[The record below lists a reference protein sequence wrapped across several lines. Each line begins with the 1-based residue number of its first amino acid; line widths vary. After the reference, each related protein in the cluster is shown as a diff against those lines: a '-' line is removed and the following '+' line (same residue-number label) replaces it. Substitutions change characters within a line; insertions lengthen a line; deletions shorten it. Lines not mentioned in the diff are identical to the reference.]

1 MKQIYE
7 KMKEIGLGKLLLLLA
22 AGIALL
28 VLSFP
33 GDRSSDNGGGT
44 AAVPTL
50 ALSRQESVGNE
61 YYEQRFQE
69 MLEATK
75 GLGVCK
81 VMLSPDMDGVLVV
94 TEGAADAE
102 AVLEIT
108 YAAEVIFGIPAHKV
122 KVLPYN

>member
-7 KMKEIGLGKLLLLLA
+7 KMKEIGLGKLVLLLV
-22 AGIALL
+22 AGVVLL

-33 GDRSSDNGGGT
+33 GDRSSDSVAIPT
-44 AAVPTL
+44 PTL
-50 ALSRQESVGNE
+50 ARQESVGNE

-69 MLEATK
+69 MLEATR
-75 GLGVCK
+75 GMGVCK

-94 TEGAADAE
+94 TEGAADA
-102 AVLEIT
+102 ASVLEIT
-108 YAAEVIFGIPAHKV
+108 NAAEVIFGIPAHKV

>member
-7 KMKEIGLGKLLLLLA
+7 KMKEIGLGKLVLLLV
-22 AGIALL
+22 AGVVLL

-33 GDRSSDNGGGT
+33 GDRSPDS
-44 AAVPTL
+44 AAIPTV
-50 ALSRQESVGNE
+50 ALSRKESAGNE

-69 MLEATK
+69 MLEATR
-75 GLGVCK
+75 GMGVCK

-94 TEGAADAE
+94 TEGAADA
-102 AVLEIT
+102 ASVLEIT
-108 YAAEVIFGIPAHKV
+108 NAAEVIFGIPAHKV

>member
-22 AGIALL
+22 AGVTLL

-33 GDRSSDNGGGT
+33 GDRSSDAGSGT
-44 AAVPTL
+44 AVPTV
-50 ALSRQESVGNE
+50 ALSRQESAGNE

-75 GLGVCK
+75 GMGVCR

-94 TEGAADAE
+94 TEGAADAA

>member
-22 AGIALL
+22 AGITLL

-33 GDRSSDNGGGT
+33 GDRSSDNSGGT
-44 AAVPTL
+44 ALPTP

-69 MLEATK
+69 MLEVTK
-75 GLGVCK
+75 GMGVCK

-94 TEGAADAE
+94 TEGAADAA